1 MRTLR
6 VYRHGITVST
16 PPGYAPHKR
25 ALRDTVQGWSSG
37 ATRRNVAFLR
47 SVDETRLDAPD
58 TVGLAFTLTVKDCPP
73 TARDWHALRRA
84 FIERLRRRGLVRLH
98 WVTEWQRR
106 GVPHLHG
113 CLWVPSA
120 GPHFTHT
127 SLPMLADWLA
137 LAAPFWAGAK
147 GQHIA
152 PITDAVG
159 WLQYLA
165 KHAARGVSHYQRAAE
180 NIPPGW
186 QQSTGRVWGH
196 VGEWPL
202 TPPGDIH
209 LTDAEYFALRRMVRA
224 WRVADA
230 RSRPAPRGRAIVSA
244 RRMLSHHDRTLC
256 ELRGVSEWIPEHQAV
271 ALYQLARVACAG
283 NASGSEPTGAGLPA
297 LHKGGE

>member
-1 MRTLR
+1 
-6 VYRHGITVST
+6 
-16 PPGYAPHKR
+16 
-25 ALRDTVQGWSSG
+25 
-37 ATRRNVAFLR
+37 
-47 SVDETRLDAPD
+47 
-58 TVGLAFTLTVKDCPP
+58 
-73 TARDWHALRRA
+73 
-84 FIERLRRRGLVRLH
+84 
-98 WVTEWQRR
+98 
-106 GVPHLHG
+106 
-113 CLWVPSA
+113 
-120 GPHFTHT
+120 
-127 SLPMLADWLA
+127 MLADWLA

-283 NASGSEPTGAGLPA
+283 NASGSEPTGAGLPV